1 VNLRVIHTGEGT
13 PQFAWTA
20 EHMRKLALAMRAHLV
35 RRTFDL
41 GIGADGKPMKPYSTR
56 PITIA
61 FDSETGRR
69 LKPKGG
75 QPAYGAGLGTTDR
88 TSFDNGVTPE
98 RPVNRRAD
106 RGFSFIFREAGDTGD
121 TGRKTRGAIIGR
133 HYEGGYAEYKASS
146 RRGLVNRN
154 GVSGVA
160 VDLTLSGRLSRS
172 VRVISSTRTQA
183 TIGIT
188 GEAQVYGA
196 RVDGDRQFMGF
207 SEADHAE
214 GQLILSELM
223 AMAQRKAAGGS
234 RGSL

>member
-1 VNLRVIHTGEGT
+1 MSLRVIHTGEGT
-13 PQFAWTA
+13 PQFNWTA

-41 GIGADGKPMKPYSTR
+41 GIGQDGKPHKPYSTR

-75 QPAYGAGLGTTDR
+75 QPAYGAGLGTSDR

-106 RGFSFIFREAGDTGD
+106 RGWSFLFREAGDTGD

-146 RRGLVNRN
+146 RKGLVNRN
-154 GVSGVA
+154 GVTGTA
-160 VDLTLSGRLSRS
+160 VDLTLSGQLAGS
-172 VRVISSTRTQA
+172 VRVVSSTRTQA
-183 TIGIT
+183 VIGIT
-188 GEAQVYGA
+188 GDARTYGVF
-196 RVDGDRQFMGF
+196 VDGKRPFLGF
-207 SEADHAE
+207 SEEDFAE
-214 GQLILSELM
+214 GQRLIAEM
-223 AMAQRKAAGGS
+223 ATAPARKAGGS